1 MISKIWGFFI
11 TLFWAIN
18 GFSQGK
24 ELALTYCQSCHLYP
38 EPSLLD
44 KKTWANSVLP
54 NMGLRLGIKEAG
66 KNPYEDLDPKEE
78 ALLRAS
84 GTYPETP
91 QLSLDVWNQIVD
103 FYVKAAPDSP
113 LLQPKHALSQPKLS
127 QFEAQEIKVHDKPI
141 PQTSLVKFNP
151 NNGILY
157 VGDAQNELYEVDS
170 LLQLRTTWNVD
181 SPPSAIL
188 FPRNVPPRLL
198 TIGSFRPSEQALGK
212 LIVLDTAV
220 ANATLYFDTIQRGVD
235 FATADLNQDGKED
248 VVICHFGNNTGKL
261 AWYESMLPEKEY
273 VLLALPGARKVEIR
287 DMNNDKKPDIVVL
300 MAQARE
306 SIHIFYNLGKGQFSE
321 KVVLQFPPVYGVSY
335 FELVDFNKDG
345 AMDILLTNG
354 DNWDYS
360 AISKNY
366 HGIRIFLNDGKD
378 TFKEAWFYPL
388 FGTSKAV
395 ARDFDNDG
403 DLDIAAISFYDDL
416 NQPEQGFL
424 YFSNKGNLQFDV
436 SSTPAAATGK
446 WLTLEAADIDRD
458 GDTDLL
464 LGSYFHNIGELTKLM
479 FKGIFSV
486 PQLLVL
492 KNKQKK

>member
-1 MISKIWGFFI
+1 
-11 TLFWAIN
+11 
-18 GFSQGK
+18 
-24 ELALTYCQSCHLYP
+24 
-38 EPSLLD
+38 
-44 KKTWANSVLP
+44 
-54 NMGLRLGIKEAG
+54 
-66 KNPYEDLDPKEE
+66 
-78 ALLRAS
+78 
-84 GTYPETP
+84 
-91 QLSLDVWNQIVD
+91 
-103 FYVKAAPDSP
+103 
-113 LLQPKHALSQPKLS
+113 
-127 QFEAQEIKVHDKPI
+127 
-141 PQTSLVKFNP
+141 
-151 NNGILY
+151 
-157 VGDAQNELYEVDS
+157 
-170 LLQLRTTWNVD
+170 
-181 SPPSAIL
+181 
-188 FPRNVPPRLL
+188 
-198 TIGSFRPSEQALGK
+198 
-212 LIVLDTAV
+212 
-220 ANATLYFDTIQRGVD
+220 
-235 FATADLNQDGKED
+235 
-248 VVICHFGNNTGKL
+248 
-261 AWYESMLPEKEY
+261 
-273 VLLALPGARKVEIR
+273 
-287 DMNNDKKPDIVVL
+287 
-300 MAQARE
+300 
-306 SIHIFYNLGKGQFSE
+306 
-321 KVVLQFPPVYGVSY
+321 VYGVSY

-458 GDTDLL
+458 GDTDLV